1 MLRTIILMLFTYF
14 FFHLHATGNISK
26 YINMKYAFLSLS
38 ALVILIILTIVQF
51 VTWLKEDNNH
61 ESCSCGGCH
70 HDHHSQ
76 SKLKRTIGYGI
87 LLFPIVSGLFLP
99 IATLDSNIVR
109 AKGFY
114 FPSIQNKDNYVRSQY
129 LRPDTSIYYGKD
141 GYEEIMKQGLQQF
154 SSSKK
159 ILLTDRNYLKGME
172 TIYNFPG
179 EFMGKTIEFEG
190 FAFKGENIH
199 QRQWFVLRFGIIHC
213 IADSGVYGMLVE
225 FPEDLNIKN
234 DEWVRVRGTLSSI
247 YYQPFKSTIP
257 LLKVTSWSKIPAPE
271 DPYVYRVE

>member
-26 YINMKYAFLSLS
+26 YINMKYAPLSLI
-38 ALVILIILTIVQF
+38 ALVIFVLLTIVQF
-51 VTWLKEDNNH
+51 VTWLKEDDNH

-70 HDHHSQ
+70 HDHHHP
-76 SKLKRTIGYGI
+76 SKLKRSIGYGI
-87 LLFPIVSGLFLP
+87 LLIPILTGLFLP

-109 AKGFY
+109 AKGFH
-114 FPSIQNKDNYVRSQY
+114 FPSVENKDNYVQSQF

-141 GYEEIMKQGLQQF
+141 GYDELMQQELQQY
-154 SSSKK
+154 SSSEK
-159 ILLTDRNYLKGME
+159 IILTDSNYLKGME

-199 QRQWFVLRFGIIHC
+199 QRQWFILRFGIIHC

-225 FPEDLNIKN
+225 FPEDLNMKN

-247 YYQPFKSTIP
+247 YYQPFKATIP
-257 LLKVTSWSKIPAPE
+257 LLEVTSWSKIPAPE
-271 DPYVYRVE
+271 DPYVYRQE